1 MNYKKINVV
10 LCTVIL
16 MTAIK
21 VDAQKNTP
29 EEYINQFK
37 EIAMEE
43 MRNFH
48 IPASITLAQGC
59 LESSFGNS
67 RLAKEGN
74 NHFGIKCKS
83 SWTGK
88 VIYEDDDAVG
98 ECFRAY
104 EEGKSSYIDHS
115 LFLKANQRYAFLF
128 ELHPGDYSGWAN
140 GLRQAGY
147 ATNPKYP
154 QLLINMIVRYNLA
167 KYDSLV
173 LGLYNG
179 VTKVNGIL
187 ATRLKENET
196 LQEIAIQNAKTERRL
211 RKINDLEPGQTI
223 EPGDIVYLNRKK
235 RKASESYHTLENG
248 ESLWEVSQEF
258 GIKLKRLK
266 KLNQLESGDEVAA
279 GQILN
284 MRHKADDKP
293 KLSTEKGNLLN
304 NIIANENN
312 IHYTGPTQIH
322 IVQTGETLY
331 GIARMY
337 QTGIDTLMALNFLTQ
352 TSVNLGQN
360 LKVPS
365 ISNPDYNQQND
376 KPSSSPAVYHT
387 VEQGETLYAISRKY
401 NVSVDSI
408 KLLNNMTDNSLN
420 IGARIRVK

>member
-1 MNYKKINVV
+1 MNNKSFYPV
-10 LCTVIL
+10 LCAFVL
-16 MTAIK
+16 MSAMK
-21 VDAQKNTP
+21 LDAQKTTP

-43 MRNFH
+43 MRTHH

-104 EEGKSSYIDHS
+104 GDAKNSYIDHS
-115 LFLKANQRYAFLF
+115 LFLKANQRYAFMF
-128 ELHPGDYSGWAN
+128 ELHPGDYAGWAN

-154 QLLINMIVRYNLA
+154 QLLINMINRYNLA

-173 LGLYNG
+173 LGLYND

-187 ATRLKENET
+187 ATRLKDKET
-196 LQEIAIQNAKTERRL
+196 LEEIAIQNAKTERRL

-235 RKASESYHTLENG
+235 RKATESYHTLEKG
-248 ESLWEVSQEF
+248 ESLWEISQEF

-266 KLNQLESGDEVAA
+266 KLNQLEDGDEVAA
-279 GQILN
+279 GQVLN

-293 KLSTEKGNLLN
+293 KLITEKENLLN
-304 NIIANENN
+304 NIIASENS

-331 GIARMY
+331 GIAKMY

-352 TSVNLGQN
+352 TSVNLGQH
-360 LKVPS
+360 LKVPR
-365 ISNPDYNQQND
+365 ISSAMDYQQND
-376 KPSSSPAVYHT
+376 NPITSLAVYHT
-387 VEQGETLYAISRKY
+387 VEQGETLYAISKKY
-401 NVSVDSI
+401 DVSVDSI
-408 KLLNNMTDNSLN
+408 KLLNNMTDNNLN
-420 IGARIRVK
+420 IGARIRIK

>member
-1 MNYKKINVV
+1 MNNKSFYTFLCSLV
-10 LCTVIL
+10 LLITL
-16 MTAIK
+16 KT
-21 VDAQKNTP
+21 DAQKITP
-29 EEYINQFK
+29 EEYVNQFK

-43 MRNFH
+43 MRTHH

-104 EEGKSSYIDHS
+104 DDAKNSYIDHS

-128 ELHPGDYSGWAN
+128 ELHPGDYTGWAN

-154 QLLINMIVRYNLA
+154 QLLINMIARYNLA

-179 VTKVNGIL
+179 ITKVNGIL

-196 LQEIAIQNAKTERRL
+196 LEEIAMQNAKTERRL

-235 RKASESYHTLENG
+235 RKATESYHTVAKG
-248 ESLWEVSQEF
+248 ESLWEVSQEY

-266 KLNQLESGDEVAA
+266 KLNQLEGGEEVAV
-279 GQILN
+279 GQVLN
-284 MRHKADDKP
+284 MRHKTENKP
-293 KLSTEKGNLLN
+293 QLNTEKANLLN
-304 NIIANENN
+304 DIIANENT
-312 IHYTGPTQIH
+312 IHYNGPTQIH
-322 IVQTGETLY
+322 IVQAGETLY
-331 GIARMY
+331 GIAKMY
-337 QTGIDTLMALNFLTQ
+337 RTSTDTLIALNYLTQ
-352 TSVNLGQN
+352 TSVNLGQH
-360 LKVPS
+360 LKVPINNYS
-365 ISNPDYNQQND
+365 NQNNTPTISTV
-376 KPSSSPAVYHT
+376 VYHT
-387 VEQGETLYAISRKY
+387 VLQGETLYAISKKY
-401 NVSVDSI
+401 DVAVDTI
-408 KLLNNMTDNSLN
+408 KTLNNMTDNSLN
-420 IGARIRVK
+420 VGARIRVK